1 MGSLMKEVMGRA
13 DVTVN
18 PNGILI
24 SKDKK
29 EGANDL
35 IDEAIKYNGQLPTNV
50 TPVAPVQRRT
60 TSPAPSNPN
69 QRPATQNATQPPP
82 VTPAATAPFRP

>member
-1 MGSLMKEVMGRA
+1 MGRA

-29 EGANDL
+29 DGAGDL

-60 TSPAPSNPN
+60 AAPVNANPN
-69 QRPATQNATQPPP
+69 QRPPTQNATQTPP
-82 VTPAATAPFRP
+82 VTPAATAPFKP

>member
-1 MGSLMKEVMGRA
+1 MDSLMKEVMGRA

-24 SKDKK
+24 SKDRK
-29 EGANDL
+29 EGTNDL

-50 TPVAPVQRRT
+50 TPEAPVQRRT
-60 TSPAPSNPN
+60 PGPAPSNPTP
-69 QRPATQNATQPPP
+69 RPTTQNASQSPS
-82 VTPAATAPFRP
+82 VAPAATAPFKP

>member
-1 MGSLMKEVMGRA
+1 
-13 DVTVN
+13 VN

-29 EGANDL
+29 DGANDL

-60 TSPAPSNPN
+60 PAPVNTNPN
-69 QRPATQNATQPPP
+69 QRPATQNATQTPP
-82 VTPAATAPFRP
+82 VTPAATTPFKP

>member
-1 MGSLMKEVMGRA
+1 MKEVVGRA

-24 SKDKK
+24 SKDRK

-35 IDEAIKYNGQLPTNV
+35 IDEAIKYNGQLPNNV
-50 TPVAPVQRRT
+50 TPVAPVQRRPSRST
-60 TSPAPSNPN
+60 TSDPAA
-69 QRPATQNATQPPP
+69 RPPTQNATQTPA
-82 VTPAATAPFRP
+82 VTPATTAPFKP